1 VELID
6 AAGMRQVRMTSLR
19 QRRVAWRPDQAALTD
34 GSPASNRPGGP
45 PKRPTKAEAGH
56 YGLRATGYGLRA
68 TGYGL
73 RATGYGLRATG
84 YGLRATGYG
93 LRDGHYDSRRHRTIE
108 HRDGPLRVGQAIA

>member
-34 GSPASNRPGGP
+34 GP

-56 YGLRATGYGLRA
+56 YGLRATGYGLR
-68 TGYGL
+68 
-73 RATGYGLRATG
+73 
-84 YGLRATGYG
+84 
-93 LRDGHYDSRRHRTIE
+93 DGHYDRRRHRTIE